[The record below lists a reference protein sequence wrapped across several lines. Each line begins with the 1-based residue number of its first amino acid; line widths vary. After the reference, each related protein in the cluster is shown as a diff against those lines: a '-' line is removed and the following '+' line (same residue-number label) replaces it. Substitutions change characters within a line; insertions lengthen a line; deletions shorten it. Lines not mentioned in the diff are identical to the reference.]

1 MRTILIFL
9 VFIFIVGILTT
20 YVSEREKYNK
30 EIIKV
35 SITLENNCELIDDAF
50 MVVSSPIEKIGKFA
64 NGKIEMFLPRSSKVQ
79 LAANNKYEG
88 FHFSSI
94 PVKVSKDLVLEA
106 NCANSDRLE
115 NIFDSLRNQFNK

>member
-1 MRTILIFL
+1 ML
-9 VFIFIVGILTT
+9 VISTVGIFTL
-20 YVSEREKYNK
+20 YVFEREKYYK

-35 SITLENNCELIDDAF
+35 SITLKNNCELIDDAF
-50 MVVSSPIEKIGKFA
+50 MVISSPVERIGKFA
-64 NGKIEMFLPRSSKVQ
+64 NGKVEMFLPRSSKVQ

-94 PVKVSKDLVLEA
+94 PVKVSKNLVLEA
-106 NCANSDRLE
+106 NCTNSDRLE